1 MVPLPF
7 DRVVIT
13 DGNYKNE
20 MWLGQFLALPL
31 DEKIRYILSRDVEFF
46 NGDALVDRKIAL
58 AALRKRQ
65 AAR

>member
-1 MVPLPF
+1 M
-7 DRVVIT
+7 IT